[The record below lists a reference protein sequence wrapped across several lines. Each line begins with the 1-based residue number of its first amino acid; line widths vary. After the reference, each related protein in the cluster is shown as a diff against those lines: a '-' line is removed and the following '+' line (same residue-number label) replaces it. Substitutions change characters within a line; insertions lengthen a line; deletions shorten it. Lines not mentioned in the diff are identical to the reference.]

1 MLVERA
7 GRGHP
12 RHREIPAGG
21 CGEHVHTVGDRTEP
35 HEESETETAI
45 SEHDGIFP
53 NERDE
58 RRRVCSPAYL
68 RGGGGTF
75 SSHQSKR
82 VAPSF
87 AAGPGM
93 SELSSIMT
101 PKIGRASCRERG
113 CQYG

>member
-12 RHREIPAGG
+12 LHRERPAGG
-21 CGEHVHTVGDRTEP
+21 VGEHVHTVGDRTEP

-58 RRRVCSPAYL
+58 RRRGCSPAYL

-82 VAPSF
+82 AAPSF
-87 AAGPGM
+87 VAGPGM
-93 SELSSIMT
+93 CDWWAIIA
-101 PKIGRASCRERG
+101 PK
-113 CQYG
+113 